1 MSAVFLFVFVFLIAT
16 FSALVS
22 AFYLI
27 DEYLLKVRRG
37 AGLRFVSLKFLD
49 SLAFVLAALALLVLS
64 VAIALEF
71 PRIFL
76 VLNFRNLTTLLIWI
90 YFAVYLILKTLLN
103 WRGRSLAYYVLLGYA
118 LMCLNVGYCLWPF

>member
-1 MSAVFLFVFVFLIAT
+1 MSAIFLFVFVFLIAT

-22 AFYLI
+22 TLYLI

-49 SLAFVLAALALLVLS
+49 SSAFVLAALALFVLTVALVWDGFKVFSQLD
-64 VAIALEF
+64 
-71 PRIFL
+71 
-76 VLNFRNLTTLLIWI
+76 FRNLTTLLIWA
-90 YFAVYLILKTLLN
+90 YFAVYLILKALLN
-103 WRGRSLAYYVLLGYA
+103 WRGRSLAYYVLLGYG